1 MVQMADGVNHT
12 DTSPSQGPG
21 TSWQILG
28 ELTLPAGS
36 NAGESIHAWL
46 TEILNPLHLPMG
58 MMEKIL
64 RSAQETAGRIA
75 QPEAKLEHIHFLVF
89 APVHH
94 TSKGQTWGFF
104 RIEKIEQAN
113 PFTDAPD
120 HAIEFYLYLE
130 G

>member
-46 TEILNPLHLPMG
+46 TEVLNPLHLPMG

-75 QPEAKLEHIHFLVF
+75 QPEAKLEHIHLLIF
-89 APVHH
+89 APAEQR
-94 TSKGQTWGFF
+94 TNGQ
-104 RIEKIEQAN
+104 
-113 PFTDAPD
+113 
-120 HAIEFYLYLE
+120 
-130 G
+130 